1 MYKLTSKLII
11 YREIGEDSILMQL
24 SDVCRAFDT
33 GSYDREVLTA
43 RVLDQIHRL
52 LDLATRYGFDKNLW
66 HNYLAFLLAMTET
79 PFTLVSE
86 KVGANEGSVNHFVK
100 NDLRVFR
107 RLFDYDFSPLEQALG
122 TDVFSVIEDYH
133 AVGKKERVYNRSV
146 SEKVQALSRS
156 LEEASDE
163 DDMYRI
169 VTGFYRDYGVG
180 MFGLN
185 KAFRINER
193 WSSGVDAGAGQ
204 TGAARPAAG
213 LAGRAGPAGYGIAG
227 GGAGFAGAFYGSG
240 RSVDYAAAGEDD
252 FLIPITATS
261 DVVLDD
267 LIGYELQ
274 KERLIANTEAFVS
287 GRSANNVLLYG
298 DAGTG
303 KSTSI
308 KAILNQYYDRG
319 LRMIEV
325 YKHEF
330 RYLQRILAEVKNRNY
345 RFIIYMDDLSFEEF
359 EIEYKYLKAV
369 IEGGLETKPENVL
382 IYATSNRRHLIRE
395 TWSDR
400 SDRSDDE
407 LHRSDTMQ
415 EKLSLVARFGISI
428 GYMKPSHK
436 EYLHIVSELAR
447 RYPQITLSEEEL
459 ALKAN
464 QWELRSGGAS
474 GRTAQQFINY
484 LAGVSEGQEE

>member
-1 MYKLTSKLII
+1 MYRLTSKLIV
-11 YREIGEDSILMQL
+11 YREIGEDSILMRL
-24 SDVCRAFDT
+24 SDVCRQFDR
-33 GSYDREVLTA
+33 GDYDREALTA
-43 RVLDQIHRL
+43 QILDQIHRL
-52 LDLATRYGFDKNLW
+52 LDLATRYGFNRNLW

-107 RLFDYDFSPLEQALG
+107 QLFDYDFSPIEKALD
-122 TDVFSVIEDYH
+122 TDVFSVIENYH

-146 SEKVQALSRS
+146 SEKVQALSCRI
-156 LEEASDE
+156 EEAADE
-163 DDMYRI
+163 EDMYRI
-169 VTGFYRDYGVG
+169 VTDFYRDYGVG

-193 WSSGVDAGAGQ
+193 WSNSTDSSGQDGN
-204 TGAARPAAG
+204 RN
-213 LAGRAGPAGYGIAG
+213 
-227 GGAGFAGAFYGSG
+227 GSG
-240 RSVDYAAAGEDD
+240 GRRGRSAAASAGSTVDYAAAGEDD

-274 KERLIANTEAFVS
+274 KEKLIANTEAFVS
-287 GRSANNVLLYG
+287 GRAANNVLLYG

-407 LHRSDTMQ
+407 LHRSDTLQ

-436 EYLHIVSELAR
+436 EYLHIVSELAK
-447 RYPQITLSEEEL
+447 RYPQITLTEQEL
-459 ALKAN
+459 AQKAN

-474 GRTAQQFINY
+474 GRSAQQFINF
-484 LAGVSEGQEE
+484 LAGGAVEE

>member
-1 MYKLTSKLII
+1 MNAVV
-11 YREIGEDSILMQL
+11 D
-24 SDVCRAFDT
+24 
-33 GSYDREVLTA
+33 
-43 RVLDQIHRL
+43 
-52 LDLATRYGFDKNLW
+52 NL
-66 HNYLAFLLAMTET
+66 Y
-79 PFTLVSE
+79 
-86 KVGANEGSVNHFVK
+86 FV
-100 NDLRVFR
+100 D
-107 RLFDYDFSPLEQALG
+107 
-122 TDVFSVIEDYH
+122 
-133 AVGKKERVYNRSV
+133 
-146 SEKVQALSRS
+146 
-156 LEEASDE
+156 
-163 DDMYRI
+163 
-169 VTGFYRDYGVG
+169 
-180 MFGLN
+180 
-185 KAFRINER
+185 
-193 WSSGVDAGAGQ
+193 
-204 TGAARPAAG
+204 
-213 LAGRAGPAGYGIAG
+213 
-227 GGAGFAGAFYGSG
+227 
-240 RSVDYAAAGEDD
+240 AGEDD
-252 FLIPITATS
+252 FLIPITPTS

-274 KERLIANTEAFVS
+274 KEKLIANTEAFVN
-287 GRSANNVLLYG
+287 GRAANNVLLYG

-400 SDRSDDE
+400 ADRDDE

-436 EYLHIVSELAR
+436 EYLHIVQELAKR
-447 RYPQITLSEEEL
+447 DPQITLSEQEL

-464 QWELRSGGAS
+464 QWELRSGGAT
-474 GRTAQQFINY
+474 GRTAPQFINF
-484 LAGVSEGQEE
+484 LAGAGES

>member
-1 MYKLTSKLII
+1 MYRLTSKLIV
-11 YREIGEDSILMQL
+11 YREIGE
-24 SDVCRAFDT
+24 
-33 GSYDREVLTA
+33 EELTA

-52 LDLATRYGFDKNLW
+52 LDLATRYGFNKNLW

-107 RLFDYDFSPLEQALG
+107 QLFDYDFGPLEKALG

-146 SEKVQALSRS
+146 SEKVQALSRQ
-156 LEEASDE
+156 LEESADE
-163 DDMYRI
+163 DDMYRV
-169 VTGFYRDYGVG
+169 VTDFYRDYGVG

-193 WSSGVDAGAGQ
+193 WSSAVETGNPGSSAAPGAKMN
-204 TGAARPAAG
+204 TASSS
-213 LAGRAGPAGYGIAG
+213 G
-227 GGAGFAGAFYGSG
+227 GGKP
-240 RSVDYAAAGEDD
+240 VDYAAAGESD

-274 KERLIANTEAFVS
+274 KEKLIANTEAFVS
-287 GRSANNVLLYG
+287 GRLANNVLLYG

-345 RFIIYMDDLSFEEF
+345 RFVIYMDDLSFEEF

-436 EYLHIVSELAR
+436 EYLHIVRELAQ

-459 ALKAN
+459 LQKAN

-474 GRTAQQFINY
+474 GRTAQQFINF
-484 LAGVSEGQEE
+484 LAGQE

>member
-1 MYKLTSKLII
+1 
-11 YREIGEDSILMQL
+11 MQL
-24 SDVCRAFDT
+24 SDVCRAFDR
-33 GSYDREVLTA
+33 GDYDREELTA

-52 LDLATRYGFDKNLW
+52 LDLATRYGFNKNLW

-107 RLFDYDFSPLEQALG
+107 QLFDYDFGPLEKALG

-146 SEKVQALSRS
+146 SEKVQALSRQ
-156 LEEASDE
+156 LEESADE
-163 DDMYRI
+163 DDMYRV
-169 VTGFYRDYGVG
+169 VTDFYRDYGVG

-193 WSSGVDAGAGQ
+193 WSSAVETGNLGSSAAPGAKMN
-204 TGAARPAAG
+204 TASSS
-213 LAGRAGPAGYGIAG
+213 G
-227 GGAGFAGAFYGSG
+227 GGKP
-240 RSVDYAAAGEDD
+240 VDYAAAGESD

-274 KERLIANTEAFVS
+274 KEKLIANTEAFVS
-287 GRSANNVLLYG
+287 GRLANNVLLYG

-345 RFIIYMDDLSFEEF
+345 RFVIYMDDLSFEEF

-436 EYLHIVSELAR
+436 EYLHIVRELAQ

-459 ALKAN
+459 LQKAN

-474 GRTAQQFINY
+474 GRTAQQFINF
-484 LAGVSEGQEE
+484 LAGQE

>member
-1 MYKLTSKLII
+1 MYRLTSKLIV

-24 SDVCRAFDT
+24 SQVCREFDRGNYDKEALT
-33 GSYDREVLTA
+33 GRI
-43 RVLDQIHRL
+43 LDQIHRL
-52 LDLATRYGFDKNLW
+52 LDLATRYGFNKNLW

-86 KVGANEGSVNHFVK
+86 KTGANEGSVNHFVK
-100 NDLRVFR
+100 NDLRVFKK
-107 RLFDYDFSPLEQALG
+107 LFDYDFSPLEEALDM
-122 TDVFSVIEDYH
+122 DVFSVIEDYH
-133 AVGKKERVYNRSV
+133 AVGKKERVYNHSV
-146 SEKVQALSRS
+146 SDKVQALSEK
-156 LEEASDE
+156 LEQAADE
-163 DDMYRI
+163 DDMYTA
-169 VTGFYRDYGVG
+169 VTDFYRDYGVG

-193 WSSGVDAGAGQ
+193 WSNAIDASGQGSG
-204 TGAARPAAG
+204 
-213 LAGRAGPAGYGIAG
+213 AGPAVSA
-227 GGAGFAGAFYGSG
+227 AAFAGMSSAGNTS
-240 RSVDYAAAGEDD
+240 RPVDYAAAGEDD

-274 KERLIANTEAFVS
+274 KEKLIANTEAFVN
-287 GRSANNVLLYG
+287 GRAANNVLLYG

-400 SDRSDDE
+400 ADRDDE

-436 EYLHIVSELAR
+436 EYLHIVQELAK
-447 RYPQITLSEEEL
+447 RYPQITLSEKEL

-464 QWELRSGGAS
+464 QWELRSGGAT
-474 GRTAQQFINY
+474 GRTAQQFINF
-484 LAGVSEGQEE
+484 LAGAGE

>member
-1 MYKLTSKLII
+1 MYRLTSKLIV
-11 YREIGEDSILMQL
+11 YREIGEESILMQL
-24 SDVCRAFDT
+24 SDVCRAFDR
-33 GSYDREVLTA
+33 GDYDREELTA

-52 LDLATRYGFDKNLW
+52 LDLATRYGFNKNLW

-107 RLFDYDFSPLEQALG
+107 QLFDYDFGPLEKALG

-146 SEKVQALSRS
+146 SEKVQALSRQ
-156 LEEASDE
+156 LEESADE
-163 DDMYRI
+163 DDMYRV
-169 VTGFYRDYGVG
+169 VTDFYRDYGVG

-193 WSSGVDAGAGQ
+193 WTCCRTRPGPAFSSG
-204 TGAARPAAG
+204 
-213 LAGRAGPAGYGIAG
+213 G
-227 GGAGFAGAFYGSG
+227 GKP
-240 RSVDYAAAGEDD
+240 VDYAAAGESD

-274 KERLIANTEAFVS
+274 KEKLIANTEAFVS
-287 GRSANNVLLYG
+287 GRLANNVLLYG

-345 RFIIYMDDLSFEEF
+345 RFVIYMDDLSFEEF

-436 EYLHIVSELAR
+436 EYLHIVRELAQ

-459 ALKAN
+459 LQKAN

-474 GRTAQQFINY
+474 GRTAQQFINF
-484 LAGVSEGQEE
+484 LAGQE